1 MRPTLYGNQHAVSAG
16 HYLAARAGNAVL
28 EAGGNAIDAGC
39 AAGMALAVLHCDEV
53 SFSGVAPIIIRMAS
67 GEIVTIAGLGHW
79 PLSLPA
85 DIFMREYGGE
95 IPVGV
100 LRTVVPSAPD
110 AWITALREYGTMSFG
125 DVAAAAIE
133 YARDGFS
140 VFHYLAS
147 ALKHNA
153 EAESHWPANAAIFMP
168 GGRVPQLGER
178 FVQTDLAATIQYMA
192 DEEKAAAHGGR
203 KVGLEAAR
211 AAFYVG
217 DIAEAIV
224 TYMQSE
230 GGYLSRDDLA
240 NFRSPITPPIQARW
254 RDFKINTCGPWCQG
268 PALIQSL
275 LTMERAGLDGLQQ
288 NSADYLH
295 LLIEVIK
302 CTFADREYYY
312 GDPDFVNV
320 PLDRLHGDDNID
332 AWLKRIDPEQAIT
345 TIPMPNGVNEPFDFP
360 ATEGLPERDPD
371 TSYLCAVDKW
381 GNAFSATPSDGM
393 WMSPVIPGTGLILSA
408 RGCQSR
414 TDPNHPSGV
423 APGKRPRLTPN
434 PALAVRDD
442 GTVVPFGAPGGDAQ
456 VQSMLQVFLNVFHFG
471 MDVQDAIDA
480 PRITSHN
487 FPSSF
492 YPYNYYPGCVSLENR
507 IDETVRKD
515 LEDRGHRIDL
525 YPDYT
530 RNAAAVEMIVAE
542 PKPGFIRAGADPRQ
556 PAYAIVR

>member
-1 MRPTLYGNQHAVSAG
+1 MRPTLYGNRHAVSAG
-16 HYLAARAGNAVL
+16 HYLAAAAGNEIL
-28 EAGGNAIDAGC
+28 EAGGNAVDAGC
-39 AAGMALAVLHCDEV
+39 AAGMALAVLHADEV
-53 SFSGVAPIIIRMAS
+53 CFSGVAPIIIRTAS
-67 GEIVTIAGLGHW
+67 GEVITIAGLGHW
-79 PLSLPA
+79 PMSIPA
-85 DIFMREYGGE
+85 DIFMREHGGE

-100 LRTVVPSAPD
+100 LRTVVPAAPD
-110 AWITALREYGTMSFG
+110 AWITALRDYGTMSFG

-147 ALKHNA
+147 ALEHNA
-153 EAESHWPANAAIFMP
+153 ARESHWAANAAIFMP
-168 GGRVPQLGER
+168 HGRPPRLGER
-178 FVQTDLAATIQYMA
+178 FVQTDLAATIQYMV

-203 KVGLEAAR
+203 KAGLEAAR

-217 DIAEAIV
+217 DIAEKIV
-224 TYMQSE
+224 AFMQSE
-230 GGYLSRDDLA
+230 GGYLARDDLA
-240 NFRSPITPPIQARW
+240 NFHSQIGPAIQGRW
-254 RDFKINTCGPWCQG
+254 RDFNLFTCGPWCQG
-268 PALIQSL
+268 PTLIQSL
-275 LTMERAGLDGLQQ
+275 LTMERAGLDGLKQ

-302 CTFADREYYY
+302 CTFADREFYY
-312 GDPDFVNV
+312 GDPDFIDV
-320 PLDRLHGDDNID
+320 PLDRLHGNANID
-332 AWLKRIDPEQAIT
+332 AWLERIDPRQAVSQ
-345 TIPMPNGVNEPFDFP
+345 IPLPNGVNQPFDFP
-360 ATEGLPERDPD
+360 VTEGPPGRDPD

-393 WMSPVIPGTGLILSA
+393 WNTPVVPGTGLILSA

-414 TDPNHPSGV
+414 TDPNHPSGI

-434 PALAVRDD
+434 PAIALRDD
-442 GTVVPFGAPGGDAQ
+442 GTVMPFGAPGGDAQ
-456 VQSMLQVFLNVFHFG
+456 VQSMLQVFLNIFHFG

-480 PRITSHN
+480 PRVTSHN

-492 YPYNYYPGCVSLENR
+492 SPYNYYPGCVSLEGR
-507 IDETVRKD
+507 IDEAVQKD
-515 LEDRGHRIDL
+515 LAARGHRIDI

-530 RNAAAVEMIVAE
+530 RNVAAVEVIVAE